1 MTYNDDTYIRN
12 LCNRLDLDYRNLN
25 SLDSSFNVE
34 SINYFNKNFILSL
47 CKLYNFKNCFTSMT
61 EDDFSKLY
69 LDMIFKNEFTFNT
82 KNKTKFRKNDV
93 SIYNILNY
101 TTNEEINNMLTG
113 YNFVCIDKNKY
124 HLDYFNNLDDL
135 NYYWR
140 NNLSN
145 NYLELKRK
153 SDNIS
158 LKIEQVFDSVELFKY
173 GFVVTL
179 PKDYIPFWMWENLF
193 NHLID
198 NYSLYYDNESLRN
211 IYNYIHNNKT
221 VDKNVNDLSM
231 WRFNYNHSNR
241 KFIFYNFDE
250 LQDLLYEAKVGDN
263 VEIHNTIESFLE
275 GNFCYKILQDFD
287 DTYLNYNQ
295 IYTNFD
301 NFSFVLKNIP
311 YDNLL
316 SNFKFNN
323 LEKNTCIHI

>member
-1 MTYNDDTYIRN
+1 MFLILMYFTLTGSLFYNFISYLNNTNNQENKRYFEKINNLKVSNFQVESITESNCFDHLKKAELENEDNIMLYLKNDSPSVFLLLFANKYYKKNIKIVFNMTYNDDTYIRN

-145 NYLELKRK
+145 NYLELKK
-153 SDNIS
+153 
-158 LKIEQVFDSVELFKY
+158 
-173 GFVVTL
+173 
-179 PKDYIPFWMWENLF
+179 
-193 NHLID
+193 
-198 NYSLYYDNESLRN
+198 
-211 IYNYIHNNKT
+211 
-221 VDKNVNDLSM
+221 
-231 WRFNYNHSNR
+231 
-241 KFIFYNFDE
+241 
-250 LQDLLYEAKVGDN
+250 
-263 VEIHNTIESFLE
+263 
-275 GNFCYKILQDFD
+275 
-287 DTYLNYNQ
+287 NQ
-295 IYTNFD
+295 IIF
-301 NFSFVLKNIP
+301 L
-311 YDNLL
+311 
-316 SNFKFNN
+316 
-323 LEKNTCIHI
+323 